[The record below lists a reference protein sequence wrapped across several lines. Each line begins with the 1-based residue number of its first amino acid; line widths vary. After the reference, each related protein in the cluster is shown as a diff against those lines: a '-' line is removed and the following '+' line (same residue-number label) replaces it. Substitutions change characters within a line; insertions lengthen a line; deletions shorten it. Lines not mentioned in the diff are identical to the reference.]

1 MTKRSKRRPGGH
13 APRPRQEKSGTH
25 RKAEARPRR
34 WRAWAA
40 AAGILVVAG
49 AAAVLLWRERAPA
62 PFDVRHTPDQ
72 NVLLVTIDTW
82 RGDAL
87 GCAGGPVATPNLDRL
102 ASLGERF
109 DFAHGQAVLTLPSHA
124 TILTGLYPFQ
134 HGIHDNAGFR
144 LPAEMPTL
152 AAMLRP
158 HGFDTGAFIGAFPLD
173 SRFGLNAGFEVYDQ
187 RYGRSASESG
197 FRLAERRA
205 DAVVA
210 DATAWIGRQTG
221 RWFAWVHVFDPHAP
235 YQPPPPFN
243 REYARDP
250 YYGEVAYTDA
260 ALAPLLDAT
269 RDRSGRPTLVI
280 VTGDHGES
288 LGQHGE
294 ITHGLFA
301 YEPTLHIPLIVAQ
314 VEPDTPSWTAA
325 AGGPPAEGR
334 VSSMQARHI
343 DIVPT
348 ILDALQLPAPA
359 GLPGRTLVGPSAA
372 DADRSSYFEAMSAT
386 YNRGWAPLTGVLAQG
401 RKYIDLPLPELYDPR
416 SDRQEQ
422 KNLVESE
429 PELARTLER
438 RLRMFGAVAPAQASS
453 EDPET
458 ASRLRSLGY
467 VGGSTPLKAHYTEA
481 DDPKR
486 LIGLD
491 QQIHQAVDLYE
502 HGRLRESVSVYR
514 QVIGARP
521 MEVAYA
527 QMAMVQWDLG
537 EPAAAVATLQAAV
550 DAGFASEAVRTKL
563 GIYLTEMGEAGRA
576 MPLLRNAAAA
586 PSPDV
591 DALNALGI
599 AYSRSGDTRQAIATF
614 ERILELDP
622 SNPMAYENLGSIAL
636 GQGRLDDARRYFTK
650 ALGGDPASSQAH
662 NGLGVVEIRSGNRR
676 AAIEHWKQSVAR
688 DPKNFDALFNLAVE
702 LVNAGEADA
711 ARPYLEQFA
720 RTAPKAFYAND
731 IRRVET
737 LLEHLK
743 R

>member
-1 MTKRSKRRPGGH
+1 M
-13 APRPRQEKSGTH
+13 
-25 RKAEARPRR
+25 
-34 WRAWAA
+34 
-40 AAGILVVAG
+40 
-49 AAAVLLWRERAPA
+49 LLWRGRTPA
-62 PFDVRHTPDQ
+62 AFDVRHTPDQ

-144 LPAEMPTL
+144 LPADTATL
-152 AAMLRP
+152 ATMLRP
-158 HGFDTGAFIGAFPLD
+158 HGFATGAFIGAFPLD

-210 DATAWIGRQTG
+210 SATAWIGRQDG

-235 YQPPPPFN
+235 YQPPPPFD
-243 REYARDP
+243 REYARSP

-294 ITHGLFA
+294 ATHGLFA
-301 YEPTLHIPLIVAQ
+301 YEPTLHVPLIVAQ

-325 AGGPPAEGR
+325 AGGSPAEGR

-348 ILDALQLPAPA
+348 VLDALQLPAAA
-359 GLPGRTLVGPSAA
+359 GLPGRTLVGSSAPGV
-372 DADRSSYFEAMSAT
+372 DRTSYFEAMAAT

-401 RKYIDLPLPELYDPR
+401 RKYIDLPLPELYDLR

-422 KNLVESE
+422 KNLVASE
-429 PELARTLER
+429 AELARTLER
-438 RLRMFGAVAPAQASS
+438 RLQMFGAVAPAQAPS

-491 QQIHQAVDLYE
+491 QQIHRAVDLYE
-502 HGRLRESVSVYR
+502 HGRLQDSVSVYR
-514 QVIGARP
+514 QVIAERP

-537 EPAAAVATLQAAV
+537 EPADAVATLRAAIE
-550 DAGFASEAVRTKL
+550 GGHGSESVRTKL
-563 GIYLTEMGEAGRA
+563 GIYLAEMGEAEQA
-576 MPLLRNAAAA
+576 MPLLRDAAAA
-586 PSPDV
+586 ATPDL

-599 AYSRSGDTRQAIATF
+599 AYGRSGDPRQATATF
-614 ERILELDP
+614 ERILKIDP
-622 SNPMAYENLGSIAL
+622 SNPMAFENLGSIAL
-636 GQGRLDDARRYFTK
+636 GEDRLDDARRFFTK
-650 ALGGDPASSQAH
+650 ALEGDPTSTQAH
-662 NGLGVVEIRSGNRR
+662 NGLGVVEIRSGNRK
-676 AAIEHWKQSVAR
+676 AAIENWKQAVAR
-688 DPKNFDALFNLAVE
+688 DPRNFDALYNLAIE
-702 LVNAGEADA
+702 LVNDGQADA

-731 IRRVET
+731 IRRVEA